1 MKGSSIIRSGAV
13 ERENANRV
21 RKMGNLATEIGAV
34 RSSLGTVGVRVAV
47 EVQHAGPS
55 EALELTDRL
64 HEHGTKLLSGGWRE
78 VDARG
83 QRRAGRVLDGRRRK
97 AALRSATNAIA
108 IHQRRAVLGQIG
120 RASC

>member
-13 ERENANRV
+13 ERENANPV
-21 RKMGNLATEIGAV
+21 RKMGKLATEIGAD
-34 RSSLGTVGVRVAV
+34 RSSLGTVGVLVAV
-47 EVQHAGPS
+47 KLQHAGPS
-55 EALELTDRL
+55 EAIELTDGL

-83 QRRAGRVLDGRRRK
+83 QHRAGRVLDGRRRK

-108 IHQRRAVLGQIG
+108 DRKSTRLNSSHLGI
-120 RASC
+120 